1 MFIIIAMAMAVS
13 AAAMAM
19 ANNVKKKPSSSTGY
33 KYLLNTTK
41 FISTAFNINSNEIRI
56 ANIFF
61 RAMKPYTPA
70 KNITPLTS
78 K

>member
-1 MFIIIAMAMAVS
+1 MMIAIAMAVS
-13 AAAMAM
+13 AAAIAM
-19 ANNVKKKPSSSTGY
+19 ANSVKKKPSSSAGY
-33 KYLLNTTK
+33 KNLLNTTK

-56 ANIFF
+56 ANILR

-70 KNITPLTS
+70 KNITPLTT